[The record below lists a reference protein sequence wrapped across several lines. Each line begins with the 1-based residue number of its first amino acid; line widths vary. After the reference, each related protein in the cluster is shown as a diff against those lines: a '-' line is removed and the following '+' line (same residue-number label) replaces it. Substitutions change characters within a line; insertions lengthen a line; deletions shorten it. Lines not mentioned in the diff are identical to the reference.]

1 MSNTI
6 TFIIENTN
14 SEYTVSFNDRSIS
27 VLDAVYLF
35 NTQNNFH
42 GVDAM
47 PEDVTYIGD
56 DAVYELS
63 DELIERMRLQDG
75 DTVTICN
82 EEIESVICAEAE
94 AEAAP
99 QQSAAAAR
107 NDDVAYVTV
116 MYGAGIANL
125 RIAIVPGVTTIEEI
139 ATSSLTLARLAK
151 SRDAVLRC
159 KFTVDGVERGAEY
172 KLPAEAT
179 LRIEDRVAGDKGSAR
194 CVTLDFGD
202 GTTVT
207 VGLDVTDEDTLQTV
221 VESALWA
228 NFPIMKLQDGSV
240 ITPDNFCE
248 YIEAI
253 EDIQGGDI
261 VRRLFRTLP
270 IDNGICITMFDNVIR
285 VPADNT
291 VEFESATAVAPAAT
305 YTCTICLGS
314 GINPFVRSFRQ
325 GSTLAEVLLDPTVL
339 ARLNQRESDVR
350 NSKVTVNGTEYTN
363 FNILL
368 DDNATVRVEARV
380 AGDKGI

>member
-6 TFIIENTN
+6 TFIIENVN
-14 SEYTVSFNDRSIS
+14 AEYTVNFNDRSIS
-27 VLDAVYLF
+27 VLDAVYMF
-35 NTQNNFH
+35 NSQNNFH
-42 GVDAM
+42 GIDAM
-47 PEDVTYIGD
+47 LEDVTYIGD

-63 DELIERMRLQDG
+63 EELVERMRLQDG

-82 EEIESVICAEAE
+82 EEIESVICAA

-99 QQSAAAAR
+99 QQSAVATH
-107 NDDVAYVTV
+107 NDDIAYVTV

-151 SRDAVLRC
+151 TRDAVLRC

-179 LRIEDRVAGDKGSAR
+179 LRIEDRVAGDKGAMR
-194 CVTLDFGD
+194 CVTLDFDD
-202 GTTVT
+202 GTVVT
-207 VGLDVTDEDTLQTV
+207 VSLDVTDEDTLQTV
-221 VESALWA
+221 VESAMWE
-228 NFPIMKLQDGSV
+228 NFPNMELQDGST
-240 ITPDNFCE
+240 ITPDNFCGH
-248 YIEAI
+248 IEAI
-253 EDIQGGDI
+253 EDIHGEDI
-261 VRRLFRTLP
+261 IRRLFRTLP
-270 IDNGICITMFDNVIR
+270 IDNGICITMCDNVTR
-285 VPADNT
+285 VPVANT
-291 VEFESATAVAPAAT
+291 VEFESSTAVAPAAT

>member
-1 MSNTI
+1 MSNSFTI
-6 TFIIENTN
+6 ILATAHEYSFTFEG
-14 SEYTVSFNDRSIS
+14 SSIS
-27 VLDAVYLF
+27 VADALEKF
-35 NTQNNFH
+35 NTNKP
-42 GVDAM
+42 VPVRDLDITDI
-47 PEDVTYIGD
+47 EEICD
-56 DAVYELS
+56 DCVYELS
-63 DELIERMRLQDG
+63 DTLIARMRLSDG
-75 DTVTICN
+75 
-82 EEIESVICAEAE
+82 ESILICAEDIEADLAE
-94 AEAAP
+94 AEEAAEMNAVRT
-99 QQSAAAAR
+99 QSTV
-107 NDDVAYVTV
+107 NDSVAYVTV

-207 VGLDVTDEDTLQTV
+207 VSLDVTDEDTLQTV

-339 ARLNQRESDVR
+339 ARLNQREADVR
-350 NSKVTVNGTEYTN
+350 NSKVTVNGTEYNN